1 MTHDLG
7 ELPTAPRESYEH
19 NADLLATA
27 MRIAIPTED
36 WGSRGAIQ
44 YALDIIEAL
53 AYLHV
58 TLAPMPKF
66 RQEFIEARKAS
77 LDALDG
83 PQSV

>member
-1 MTHDLG
+1 MTHALG
-7 ELPTAPRESYEH
+7 ELPTAPRETYEW
-19 NADLLATA
+19 AAEVLSVA

-44 YALDIIEAL
+44 YANEIAEAL

-58 TLAPMPKF
+58 DIQRMPAF
-66 RQEFIEARKAS
+66 QQGFIEDRKRS
-77 LDALDG
+77 LEQLDR